1 MSERTLA
8 SLDAAVTELE
18 TWKEYLSGNIS
29 KIQADEADYKSELN
43 TFYLMWA
50 GTPLPRLCIRDGT
63 ESRAES
69 TLPPFTGALI
79 FLMQAGFAT
88 LSAGSIRAKNV
99 KNILL
104 KNLLDACIGAFAW
117 YLLGYGFAYDVDDNT
132 NPFIGAGPSHFALSG
147 HKDWDGSENKGCAPV
162 ALARAR
168 FLRRLRHSPRPA
180 LHALGIALQTTGYRG
195 TSSTP
200 SARRRQLSCRAP
212 WPSAASLW
220 RTSSTRSASRAS
232 SIRSWCTGCGMARA
246 SSPPSTRTT

>member
-1 MSERTLA
+1 M
-8 SLDAAVTELE
+8 
-18 TWKEYLSGNIS
+18 
-29 KIQADEADYKSELN
+29 
-43 TFYLMWA
+43 
-50 GTPLPRLCIRDGT
+50 PLPPRCAPSLVLRET
-63 ESRAES
+63 F
-69 TLPPFTGALI
+69 PPFTGALI

-117 YLLGYGFAYDVDDNT
+117 YLLGYGFAYDADDNT

-147 HKDWDGSENKGCAPV
+147 HKDWDGSENKGCAPL

-168 FLRRLRHSPRPA
+168 FLRLRHTPRPA

-212 WPSAASLW
+212 WLSAASSW

-232 SIRSWCTGCGMARA
+232 SIRLWCTGCGMARA
-246 SSPPSTRTT
+246 SSPPSTPTRSALRLGVGAGLGVGSLLLGRLLGT